1 MKIEVEI
8 PVAEIQ
14 AAVQKQ
20 VAEAVRVQV
29 NHWGS
34 CEYIKAQISA
44 QWCGAIDAAVSE
56 ALADIPAIK
65 AVIRDELTKKL
76 KAQITKLMK
85 EEK

>member
-8 PVAEIQ
+8 PVAELQ

-20 VAEAVRVQV
+20 VAEAVRVQA
-29 NHWGS
+29 NDWGS
-34 CEYIKAQISA
+34 CEYVKAQIRI
-44 QWCGAIDAAVSE
+44 QWRAAVDAAVSE
-56 ALADIPAIK
+56 ALADSPAIK

-76 KAQITKLMK
+76 QAQITKLMK

>member
-8 PVAEIQ
+8 PVAELQ

-20 VAEAVRVQV
+20 VAEAVRAQV
-29 NHWGS
+29 RDWDAH
-34 CEYIKAQISA
+34 EYVKAQIRIRWRA
-44 QWCGAIDAAVSE
+44 AVDAAVSE

-76 KAQITKLMK
+76 KTQIAKLMK

>member
-8 PVAEIQ
+8 PVAELQ

-29 NHWGS
+29 RDWDSH
-34 CEYIKAQISA
+34 EYVKAQIRI
-44 QWCGAIDAAVSE
+44 QWRAAVDAAVSE
-56 ALADIPAIK
+56 ALADSPAIK

-76 KAQITKLMK
+76 QAQITKLMK